1 MIGKWRLMILL
12 GLFCW
17 WVPSVFAD
25 EVKTA
30 LDRNQPIEITAQQ
43 LEVLQQQ
50 RQSIFT
56 GDVVAK
62 QGEMTLSAEKLIVFL
77 QQDQDQIERLEAIG
91 RVRVVQLDRIATAE
105 KAVFYQLE
113 ERLVLSGNAEVTQG
127 QNKISG
133 DEITLYLKENR
144 SLVQSTKNGRVK
156 AVITPEKKQKI
167 SE

>member
-1 MIGKWRLMILL
+1 MMGRWLLLMLF
-12 GLFCW
+12 GLSCW
-17 WVPSVFAD
+17 CVPGVFAD
-25 EVKTA
+25 EEKPE

-62 QGEMTLSAEKLIVFL
+62 QGEMTLYADKLIVFL
-77 QQDQDQIERLEAIG
+77 QQDQDRVDRLEAIG
-91 RVRVVQLDRIATAE
+91 EVRVLQLDRIATGE
-105 KAVFYQLE
+105 KAVFYQME

-144 SLVQSTKNGRVK
+144 SLVQSSENGRVK
-156 AVITPEKKQKI
+156 AVIIPEKKQEKQ
-167 SE
+167 

>member
-1 MIGKWRLMILL
+1 MNRWFLMIFL

-17 WVPSVFAD
+17 CVPVVFAG
-25 EVKTA
+25 EVKPE

-62 QGEMTLSAEKLIVFL
+62 QGEMTLYAEKLIVFL

-91 RVRVVQLDRIATAE
+91 GVRVLQLDRIATAE
-105 KAVFYQLE
+105 KAVFYQVE

-127 QNKISG
+127 QNEISG

-144 SLVQSTKNGRVK
+144 SLVQSSENGRVK
-156 AVITPEKKQKI
+156 AVIIPEKKQEKQ
-167 SE
+167 

>member
-1 MIGKWRLMILL
+1 MILL

-17 WVPSVFAD
+17 CVPVVFAG
-25 EVKTA
+25 EVEPE

-62 QGEMTLSAEKLIVFL
+62 QGEMTLYAERLIVFL

-91 RVRVVQLDRIATAE
+91 GVRVLQLDRIATAE
-105 KAVFYQLE
+105 KAVFYQVE

-127 QNKISG
+127 QNEISG

-144 SLVQSTKNGRVK
+144 SLVQSSENGRVK
-156 AVITPEKKQKI
+156 AVIIPEKKQEKQ
-167 SE
+167 

>member
-1 MIGKWRLMILL
+1 MMARWFLMILL

-17 WVPSVFAD
+17 CAPGVFAG
-25 EVKTA
+25 EVTPA

-56 GDVVAK
+56 GDVIAK
-62 QGEMTLSAEKLIVFL
+62 QGEMTLHAEKLIVFL
-77 QQDQDQIERLEAIG
+77 QKDQDLVERLEAIG
-91 RVRVVQLDRIATAE
+91 AVRVLQLDRIATAE
-105 KAVFYQLE
+105 KAVFYQVE
-113 ERLVLSGNAEVTQG
+113 ERLVLSGNAEVIQG

-144 SLVQSTKNGRVK
+144 SLVESSENGRVK
-156 AVITPEKKQKI
+156 AVIVPEKKQEKP
-167 SE
+167 